1 MKIIGL
7 TGGMGAGKGVVAR
20 IFSSLGVPVF
30 YADKASAHLLEEPA
44 IAKAIADK
52 FGNEVLT
59 AGGLPDK
66 KKLASVVFA
75 DPAGLEWLNGLL
87 HPLVRE
93 AFDVWLDRWREQPF
107 VLREAAILFETG
119 SDATCDRVITVRA
132 PEALRIR
139 RCMKRDGATR
149 AQVEA
154 RLARQWNDAQR
165 AERADYEIL
174 NDDQAP
180 VLPEVLRIH
189 AELLRLSAQG

>member
-52 FGNEVLT
+52 FGSEVLT
-59 AGGLPDK
+59 AGALPDR

-75 DPAGLEWLNGLL
+75 DSAGLDWLNGLL
-87 HPLVRE
+87 HPLVRR
-93 AFDVWLDRWREQPF
+93 AFDEWLHRYRAQPL

-119 SDATCDRVITVRA
+119 SDATCDHVITVSA
-132 PEALRIR
+132 PEALRIV
-139 RCMKRDGATR
+139 RCMKRDGASR

-165 AERADYEIL
+165 AERADYQIV
-174 NDDQAP
+174 NDDQTP
-180 VLPEVLRIH
+180 VLPQVLRIH
-189 AELLRLSAQG
+189 DELLRLAAQG